1 MSSDKS
7 VEMRIEL
14 LKGIGRSSD
23 PQTLAAALQE
33 AIDLVVYVYDENQTL
48 WSMLDEIKA
57 SDVENH
63 KAVLKKG
70 IDDKIDEVLK
80 LSIAKMAKA

>member
-1 MSSDKS
+1 MSNKS
-7 VEMRIEL
+7 VETRINL
-14 LKGIGRSSD
+14 LKEISKSSD

-33 AIDLVVYVYDENQTL
+33 AIDLVSYVYDENLSL
-48 WSMLDEIKA
+48 WNMLDEVKA

-63 KAVLKKG
+63 KAILKKS